1 MLGVGG
7 CNYDASTTKLF
18 RFRWNWDN
26 TKKVARHPSVAFLLH
41 SSVGG
46 GGQDF
51 LDTVIAVK
59 ML

>member
-1 MLGVGG
+1 LGRREK
-7 CNYDASTTKLF
+7 N
-18 RFRWNWDN
+18 
-26 TKKVARHPSVAFLLH
+26 ARHPSIDFLLH

-51 LDTVIAVK
+51 VDTVIAVK